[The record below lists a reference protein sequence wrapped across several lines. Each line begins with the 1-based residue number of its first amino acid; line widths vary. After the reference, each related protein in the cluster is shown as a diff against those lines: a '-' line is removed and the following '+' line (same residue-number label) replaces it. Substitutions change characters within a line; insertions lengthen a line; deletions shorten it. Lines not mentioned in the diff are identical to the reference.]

1 MKQNKGPLI
10 FLTIFTIFLFKENV
24 VIHDTIILSCELF
37 LTKVFPALFPMMILS
52 NLFIYFG
59 LPELLC
65 QYLGKGFQKL
75 FHTSPYGAFAF
86 FISSFS
92 GSPANAYTIKNLEQ
106 QGYLNNEEASFV
118 LSFSFFNNP
127 LFLYT
132 MLSLIFPN
140 KPLVVIKLIL
150 LPYVI
155 NLTLGFLTRKKEPNE
170 GKKILSTPEKNFGSF
185 LSTSI
190 KETMNTLLFV
200 LGTISIF
207 MLLNALINPQKIPII
222 AGILEIS
229 QGLNSLININL
240 TSKIKEILAILFISF
255 GGLSIHLQIKGII
268 SDTKISYQK
277 FLKMRILQTLISCLI
292 IFVI

>member
-1 MKQNKGPLI
+1 MKQNKGSLI

-65 QYLGKGFQKL
+65 KYLGKGFQKI

-106 QGYLNNEEASFV
+106 QGYLNTEEASFV

-140 KPLVVIKLIL
+140 KPFVVIKLIL

-292 IFVI
+292 ILVI

>member
-65 QYLGKGFQKL
+65 KFFGKGFQKL

-106 QGYLNNEEASFV
+106 QGYLNTEEASFV

-155 NLTLGFLTRKKEPNE
+155 NLTLGFLTRKKEQNE

-277 FLKMRILQTLISCLI
+277 FLKMRILQTLISVLI
-292 IFVI
+292 ILVI

>member
-10 FLTIFTIFLFKENV
+10 FLTIFTIFLFKENAK
-24 VIHDTIILSCELF
+24 IHDTIIISCELF

-65 QYLGKGFQKL
+65 KFFGKSFQKF

-106 QGYLNNEEASFV
+106 QGYLTTEEASYV

-140 KPLVVIKLIL
+140 EQAIVIKLIL
-150 LPYVI
+150 IPYVV
-155 NLTLGFLTRKKEPNE
+155 NLTLGFLTRKKNIQTE
-170 GKKILSTPEKNFGSF
+170 KKILPQKGKNFGSF
-185 LSTSI
+185 LSSSI
-190 KETMNTLLFV
+190 KDTMNTLLFV
-200 LGTISIF
+200 VGTISVF
-207 MLLNALINPQKIPII
+207 MLLNTLINPQKIPII
-222 AGILEIS
+222 SGILEIS
-229 QGLNSLININL
+229 QGLNSLINSFLSN
-240 TSKIKEILAILFISF
+240 KIKEILAILFISF

-268 SDTKISYQK
+268 SETQISYQQ
-277 FLKMRILQTLISCLI
+277 FLKMRIFQALISIFI
-292 IFVI
+292 IFLI